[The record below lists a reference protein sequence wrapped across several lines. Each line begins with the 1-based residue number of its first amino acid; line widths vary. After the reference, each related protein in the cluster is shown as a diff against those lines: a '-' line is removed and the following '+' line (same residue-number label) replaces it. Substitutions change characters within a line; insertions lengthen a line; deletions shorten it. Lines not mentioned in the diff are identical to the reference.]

1 MPTRHC
7 RTGRSQKVQDSILL
21 EPEKHVAEERKSPIA
36 SDEADANSPDPVL
49 VEASIMVQKYV
60 RRYLAQQKLKKLK
73 MEKIRYEE
81 QVEELSR
88 QAYLKMVQKYREEQ
102 ERKRLKE
109 QEEEERVRLA
119 NRRKKCMLESA
130 YEGKVVQMRAL
141 LQQLIDEDENSGIGD
156 DDIGRATKL
165 RHIKELIECE
175 DANRNSAL
183 SEACIGGSLEA
194 VKFLID
200 HGANVNSRGQFGR
213 TPLYRAVFGGH
224 LDVSQILLQHGA
236 DPRLYADDGQRPIEI
251 ASDVAIHDLLENW
264 DISET
269 DMLLRQINLYH
280 KQEEAQLS
288 RGTQAM
294 LTKLKSSVQ
303 QCEKTYQI
311 IQKKVCKAYEVL
323 NKRILEYETAKVN
336 GYENLSLLEQIIH
349 DAELHVESTK
359 VELDKAREKLQ
370 QARLDLRDEQR
381 KDKRKNSDDDR
392 PGIVCS
398 LKDLDDILFRDVGNR
413 LGMAGKWP
421 LVVDP
426 SDRASTFLRY
436 RDTNY
441 VNILNPRQ
449 LEPEKLRISLLGALR
464 YGKPMVV
471 DLMELDSTFEN
482 LCRSRFESI
491 KSTLMEDIIEQRI
504 REPFVYEDLI
514 RTTDP
519 DEFSKSMFIQRNL
532 QRFSF
537 ILLTKNPFPEENL
550 MQLFIP
556 VWVEP

>member
-1 MPTRHC
+1 ML
-7 RTGRSQKVQDSILL
+7 KVRVYGNRDNLKI
-21 EPEKHVAEERKSPIA
+21 
-36 SDEADANSPDPVL
+36 
-49 VEASIMVQKYV
+49 
-60 RRYLAQQKLKKLK
+60 LAQCPQGTVELAVHRKFRTLSHVNLKN
-73 MEKIRYEE
+73 KIRYEE

-130 YEGKVVQMRAL
+130 YEGKVFQMRAI

-183 SEACIGGSLEA
+183 SEACIGGSPEA

-224 LDVSQILLQHGA
+224 LDVAQVGFLTVLTKSILKILLQHGA

-294 LTKLKSSVQ
+294 LTRLKRNVQ
-303 QCEKTYQI
+303 QCEKSYQI
-311 IQKKVCKAYEVL
+311 VQQKVCKAYEVL
-323 NKRILEYETAKVN
+323 NQRILEYETAKVN

-359 VELDKAREKLQ
+359 VELGKAREKLQ

-381 KDKRKNSDDDR
+381 K
-392 PGIVCS
+392 GV
-398 LKDLDDILFRDVGNR
+398 
-413 LGMAGKWP
+413 
-421 LVVDP
+421 
-426 SDRASTFLRY
+426 
-436 RDTNY
+436 
-441 VNILNPRQ
+441 Q
-449 LEPEKLRISLLGALR
+449 E
-464 YGKPMVV
+464 V
-471 DLMELDSTFEN
+471 DLIPPDFPVGLRPVGAKN
-482 LCRSRFESI
+482 
-491 KSTLMEDIIEQRI
+491 
-504 REPFVYEDLI
+504 REAPY
-514 RTTDP
+514 
-519 DEFSKSMFIQRNL
+519 S
-532 QRFSF
+532 
-537 ILLTKNPFPEENL
+537 
-550 MQLFIP
+550 
-556 VWVEP
+556 

>member
-1 MPTRHC
+1 MPARHC
-7 RTGRSQKVQDSILL
+7 ITSCSGKVQDIVPR
-21 EPEKHVAEERKSPIA
+21 EPEEPVAEEHKPPIA
-36 SDEADANSPDPVL
+36 SDEDSADPLL
-49 VEASIMVQKYV
+49 VEAVIMVQKYV
-60 RRYLAQQKLKKLK
+60 RRYLAQQKSKKLK

-130 YEGKVVQMRAL
+130 YEGKVIQMKTL

-175 DANRNSAL
+175 DANQNSAL

-224 LDVSQILLQHGA
+224 LDVAQILLQHGA
-236 DPRLYADDGQRPIEI
+236 DPRLYADDGQRPIEV

-269 DMLLRQINLYH
+269 DMLLRQISLYH

-294 LTKLKSSVQ
+294 LTKLKSTVQ
-303 QCEKTYQI
+303 QCEKGYQI
-311 IQKKVCKAYEVL
+311 TQKKVCKAYEVL
-323 NKRILEYETAKVN
+323 NKRILEYETAKFS

-349 DAELHVESTK
+349 ESELHVESTK

-370 QARLDLRDEQR
+370 QARLDLTDEQR

-398 LKDLDDILFRDVGNR
+398 LKDLDNILFRDVGNR
-413 LGMAGKWP
+413 LEMTGKWP

-471 DLMELDSTFEN
+471 DLMELDSTFES

-504 REPFVYEDLI
+504 REPSVYEDLI
-514 RTTDP
+514 KTTDP

>member
-1 MPTRHC
+1 
-7 RTGRSQKVQDSILL
+7 
-21 EPEKHVAEERKSPIA
+21 
-36 SDEADANSPDPVL
+36 
-49 VEASIMVQKYV
+49 
-60 RRYLAQQKLKKLK
+60 
-73 MEKIRYEE
+73 
-81 QVEELSR
+81 
-88 QAYLKMVQKYREEQ
+88 MVQKYREEQ

-119 NRRKKCMLESA
+119 NRL
-130 YEGKVVQMRAL
+130 
-141 LQQLIDEDENSGIGD
+141 
-156 DDIGRATKL
+156 
-165 RHIKELIECE
+165 
-175 DANRNSAL
+175 
-183 SEACIGGSLEA
+183 GGSLEA

-224 LDVSQILLQHGA
+224 LDVSQVGFLTVLTESTPKILLQHGA

-294 LTKLKSSVQ
+294 LTNFKRAAIV
-303 QCEKTYQI
+303 
-311 IQKKVCKAYEVL
+311 VL
-323 NKRILEYETAKVN
+323 LISQAR
-336 GYENLSLLEQIIH
+336 LLDLFQIIH

-413 LGMAGKWP
+413 LGMAGK
-421 LVVDP
+421 
-426 SDRASTFLRY
+426 
-436 RDTNY
+436 
-441 VNILNPRQ
+441 
-449 LEPEKLRISLLGALR
+449 LRISLLGALR

-504 REPFVYEDLI
+504 REPFVYVCI
-514 RTTDP
+514 AKIIVRRTHIVSD
-519 DEFSKSMFIQRNL
+519 Q
-532 QRFSF
+532 QA
-537 ILLTKNPFPEENL
+537 
-550 MQLFIP
+550 
-556 VWVEP
+556 VWDGNYG

>member
-1 MPTRHC
+1 MPARHC
-7 RTGRSQKVQDSILL
+7 RTSRPQEVQDIVPR
-21 EPEKHVAEERKSPIA
+21 EPEEQAAEKHRSPIA
-36 SDEADANSPDPVL
+36 SDDGDESSADPVL
-49 VEASIMVQKYV
+49 VEAT
-60 RRYLAQQKLKKLK
+60 
-73 MEKIRYEE
+73 IRYEE

-130 YEGKVVQMRAL
+130 YEGKVFQMRAI
-141 LQQLIDEDENSGIGD
+141 LQQ
-156 DDIGRATKL
+156 
-165 RHIKELIECE
+165 ELIECE
-175 DANRNSAL
+175 DANQNSAL
-183 SEACIGGSLEA
+183 SEACIGGSPEA

-224 LDVSQILLQHGA
+224 LDVAQVGFLTVLTKSILKILLQHGA

-294 LTKLKSSVQ
+294 LTRLKRNVQ
-303 QCEKTYQI
+303 QCEKSYQI
-311 IQKKVCKAYEVL
+311 VQQKVCKAYEVL
-323 NKRILEYETAKVN
+323 NQRILEYETAKVN

-381 KDKRKNSDDDR
+381 KDKRKNSEDDR

-413 LGMAGKWP
+413 LGMA
-421 LVVDP
+421 
-426 SDRASTFLRY
+426 R
-436 RDTNY
+436 
-441 VNILNPRQ
+441 
-449 LEPEKLRISLLGALR
+449 KLRISLLGALR

-471 DLMELDSTFEN
+471 DLMELDSAFEN
-482 LCRSRFESI
+482 LCRPRFESI
-491 KSTLMEDIIEQRI
+491 KSTLMEDIIQQRI
-504 REPFVYEDLI
+504 REPFVYVWI
-514 RTTDP
+514 AKIIVRRTEIVSD
-519 DEFSKSMFIQRNL
+519 Q
-532 QRFSF
+532 
-537 ILLTKNPFPEENL
+537 
-550 MQLFIP
+550 
-556 VWVEP
+556 